1 MTQEQ
6 IIHVGMI
13 NSFNLITERYTL
25 DEIATSDV
33 SYFAHVPNEDV
44 PIDLI
49 QLMISYFQSFEMY
62 GHCADL
68 MNCLNKNY
76 NEDGTIIKNECKCAQ
91 PMITEYSKKMFCG
104 KCKKRLMR

>member
-6 IIHVGMI
+6 IIHIGML

-49 QLMISYFQSFEMY
+49 QLMISYFQSYEMY
-62 GHCADL
+62 GYCAEL
-68 MNCLNKNY
+68 MTYIKTNY
-76 NEDGTIIKNECKCAQ
+76 NEDGTIIKHECDCAQ
-91 PMITEYSKKMFCG
+91 PVITAYSKKMFCDR
-104 KCKKRLMR
+104 CKKRLMR